1 MIDDSMCVWGVI
13 AAVVFLVISVGA
25 ALGQTSG
32 KAANAL
38 RTAGEAWE
46 KVYSAKDLAKSVAFC
61 DEQISM
67 LVPNTPIATGKNAV
81 AINLHITY

>member
-1 MIDDSMCVWGVI
+1 LRKKNDKLSPSRDASMIDDSMCVRGVI

-46 KVYSAKDLAKSVAFC
+46 KVYSAKDLAK
-61 DEQISM
+61 
-67 LVPNTPIATGKNAV
+67 
-81 AINLHITY
+81 